1 MIALLQRVSTA
12 CVVVKG
18 ETVGTINKG
27 LLVFVGV
34 ERHDTEVQV
43 ERLLQRILGYRVFP
57 DDTGRMNLSVREALG
72 GLLLVSQFTLVAD
85 TTKGMRPSFTP
96 AASPA
101 DGQRLFNSLVTKARE
116 RHDVVATGQFGADM
130 QVSLT
135 NDGPV
140 SFVLR
145 VPAHRVT
152 IN

>member
-96 AASPA
+96 AASPV
-101 DGQRLFNSLVTKARE
+101 DGQHLFNSLVTKARE

-145 VPAHRVT
+145 VPAHSAT